1 VNEQDL
7 ICIVCPAGCELEV
20 SGDGNEWQV
29 RHNRCAKGID
39 YARKEVFAPE
49 RELTSTVALR
59 GSALEKRLPV
69 RLDRPIARGL
79 ILPVVAVIREA
90 VAQVP
95 VEMGDLVLG
104 DVLGLGVNVIAS
116 RSVRE

>member
-1 VNEQDL
+1 MNEQGL
-7 ICIVCPAGCELEV
+7 ICIICPAGCELEV
-20 SGDGNEWQV
+20 SGEGSDWQV

-39 YARKEVFAPE
+39 YAHKEVTAPE
-49 RELTSTVALR
+49 RELTTTVTLR

-69 RLDRPIARGL
+69 RLDRPIGKSL
-79 ILPVVAVIREA
+79 VLPVVAVIREA
-90 VAQVP
+90 VAQIP
-95 VEMGDLVLG
+95 VEMGDTILG

>member
-1 VNEQDL
+1 
-7 ICIVCPAGCELEV
+7 
-20 SGDGNEWQV
+20 
-29 RHNRCAKGID
+29 
-39 YARKEVFAPE
+39 
-49 RELTSTVALR
+49 
-59 GSALEKRLPV
+59 
-69 RLDRPIARGL
+69 
-79 ILPVVAVIREA
+79 VVAVIREA